1 MPFVSNYTIYQQLDF
16 IVRILLACLCGGVIG
31 YERTKRYKEAG
42 LRTHIIV
49 CCGAALIM
57 IVSIYGFEGLS
68 GLTGVRAGDPA
79 RLAAQAVTGISFMG
93 AGVIYKNGTSI
104 HGLTTAA
111 GLWTTA
117 LIGLSIGAGMFAVG
131 IFTTVL
137 VAALQLIMHR
147 RPISGD
153 AQITY
158 SLKFIAKDAAGLE
171 KDLSEQLLQWH
182 ARISDTKMYENEKG
196 EVEYEIHFT
205 SERVLSYEEIHR
217 FFKQHQEVKGV
228 ATRDSGVQ

>member
-1 MPFVSNYTIYQQLDF
+1 MPFVSNYTFVQQLDF
-16 IVRILLACLCGGVIG
+16 IVRILIACICGGVIG

-57 IVSIYGFEGLS
+57 IVSIYGFEGLTS
-68 GLTGVRAGDPA
+68 LNGVRAGDPA

-117 LIGLSIGAGMFAVG
+117 LIGLSVGAGMFAVG
-131 IFTTVL
+131 IFTTIL
-137 VAALQLIMHR
+137 VAILQFFMHKR
-147 RPISGD
+147 SFSGD
-153 AQITY
+153 TQISY
-158 SLKFIAKDAAGLE
+158 ILKFAAKDLETLE
-171 KDLSEQLLQWH
+171 KDLQSQLFHWH
-182 ARISDTKMYENEKG
+182 ARVADTKVSENEKG

-205 SERVLSYEEIHR
+205 TDRVLSYEEIHK
-217 FFKQHQEVKGV
+217 FFKRHNDVQGV
-228 ATRDSGVQ
+228 AVRE